1 MFFIGKIFGLAVRG
15 AMFGANLGYA
25 AVKNSSTKTKVILG
39 GASCIAMGAFMH
51 YQEQNQAIPAID
63 PPRNVTIDSGP
74 VPDVKDRVV
83 VRPDVNGNITIPG
96 ELIAKLYL
104 ETIFDRNITG
114 YNTIVEQKLAAQEN
128 GVNVLTGQARED
140 LLAQQKMINE
150 WAAQT
155 RPILQDAIT
164 KFENIMMDSTAHQ
177 AIAEIQRR
185 QIEASR
191 EGHPNRD
198 DDFHEGMVSPPSVL
212 ELRQRGDM
220 FVAQYPEYKATAEQA
235 RALEKLLGLPEGA
248 ATDTDIITVL
258 TTLAPAWECGIN
270 TYSRYRKELI
280 QEAAKF
286 IVVPLQQQ
294 GSLEQKLPNGMQIKF
309 G

>member
-1 MFFIGKIFGLAVRG
+1 MFFIGRIFGLAVRG
-15 AMFGANLGYA
+15 TIFAADLTYGAI
-25 AVKNSSTKTKVILG
+25 KNSSTKTKVILG
-39 GASCIAMGAFMH
+39 GASCIAIGAFMH
-51 YQEQNQAIPAID
+51 AQEQNQAIPAID
-63 PPRNVTIDSGP
+63 PPRNITIDSGP

-104 ETIFDRNITG
+104 ETIFDRNIAG
-114 YNTIVEQKLAAQEN
+114 YNNIVAQKLAGSE
-128 GVNVLTGQARED
+128 GVPALTGQARTD
-140 LLAQQKMINE
+140 LLTQQKTINE

-164 KFENIMMDSTAHQ
+164 KFENVMMDSTARQ

-185 QIEASR
+185 QVADSR
-191 EGHPNRD
+191 ENHPKRD
-198 DDFHEGMVSPPSVL
+198 NDFHEGMVSPPSVL

-220 FVAQYPEYKATAEQA
+220 FVAQYPEFKVTPEQA
-235 RALEKLLGLPEGA
+235 RALEKLLGLPDGA
-248 ATDTDIITVL
+248 ASDTDIITAL
-258 TTLAPAWECGIN
+258 TTLPPAWECGIN

-294 GSLEQKLPNGMQIKF
+294 GALEQKLPNGLQIKF